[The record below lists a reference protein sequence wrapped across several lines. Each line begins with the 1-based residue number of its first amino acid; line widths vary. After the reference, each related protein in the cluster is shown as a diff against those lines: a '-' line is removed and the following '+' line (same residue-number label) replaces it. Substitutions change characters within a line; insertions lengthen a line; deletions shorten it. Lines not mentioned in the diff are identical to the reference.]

1 VRPSEER
8 NPPRAKMRILGLY
21 HFVTP
26 IFGIS
31 RGTSNSAL
39 RLFRIQGFS
48 LFQRVELRAL
58 RYKGMHPNDRSRIGA
73 RTTKINSRSSSE
85 GTKKNITS
93 DGASETTPLSVT
105 RASPRYDSPTSRGL
119 TPIDNTTHSLRDDL
133 SSSSSRALTGPKIT
147 QNASPS
153 QPNHPNPAPVIS
165 PSTPPSTNVP
175 GTRISTT
182 LVNAGMSKAASL
194 FPGGITTPNAL
205 LPTTRARPGVAPY
218 TQRPSPSSQVDPLLQ
233 KLCCRCGTA
242 CVHGTDCACAEEL
255 CQCHAY
261 QIIHSLSRSAAVA
274 SCVRG
279 GGGDALASI
288 SNGNHRPSVF
298 QLELSVGGMTCSM
311 CGQAVEK
318 ALRKALPPDNNHI
331 AHLDVSLTTDTVTME
346 WSVLRKDDKQSN
358 YDEEVIRQYGQT
370 FRNAVEGIGYTVQ
383 NIQIQRVQKDEIS
396 PERRDLPMGNAEDL
410 PSSAVGATVED
421 RWQLYRQRQTEKV
434 ESRRNAFLWA
444 SAMTLPLMALTMV
457 VPYFAP
463 NLFHDKHIILPFLP
477 NRSFELES
485 LILWALATPVQF
497 ICGWEFYRMA
507 WYGFWTGRAG
517 MDLLVALGTTASYL
531 YACYGVWTGD
541 VHGAHF
547 FETSAVLI
555 AFVLAGKWM
564 QAAAV
569 RRTSDAITQ
578 LMQLQSPSAILV
590 KPQNP
595 DATKLSVWNPL
606 VDPYVEEIVPI
617 QEVKVGDMVKVIRG
631 AAIPV
636 DGIVLYGDISV
647 DESMMTGESS
657 PVLKTNGSFVLGGTV
672 CVESSLEEESKENAN
687 RVGAAFVQV
696 TGVGSSSALAKIV
709 QLVEQAQTRAV
720 PIQSFA
726 DQVSAV
732 FVPTVCA
739 ISLGTF
745 IVWYVKPDEFIV
757 LGIGLS
763 HCDPS
768 LSLSLSGMRCALRM

>member
-1 VRPSEER
+1 
-8 NPPRAKMRILGLY
+8 M
-21 HFVTP
+21 
-26 IFGIS
+26 
-31 RGTSNSAL
+31 
-39 RLFRIQGFS
+39 
-48 LFQRVELRAL
+48 
-58 RYKGMHPNDRSRIGA
+58 
-73 RTTKINSRSSSE
+73 
-85 GTKKNITS
+85 
-93 DGASETTPLSVT
+93 
-105 RASPRYDSPTSRGL
+105 
-119 TPIDNTTHSLRDDL
+119 
-133 SSSSSRALTGPKIT
+133 
-147 QNASPS
+147 
-153 QPNHPNPAPVIS
+153 
-165 PSTPPSTNVP
+165 
-175 GTRISTT
+175 
-182 LVNAGMSKAASL
+182 
-194 FPGGITTPNAL
+194 
-205 LPTTRARPGVAPY
+205 
-218 TQRPSPSSQVDPLLQ
+218 
-233 KLCCRCGTA
+233 
-242 CVHGTDCACAEEL
+242 
-255 CQCHAY
+255 
-261 QIIHSLSRSAAVA
+261 
-274 SCVRG
+274 RG
-279 GGGDALASI
+279 GGG
-288 SNGNHRPSVF
+288 GNAPADHRTSSF
-298 QLELSVGGMTCSM
+298 QMELSVTGMTCSM
-311 CGQAVEK
+311 CSQAVET
-318 ALRKALPPDNNHI
+318 ALRKSLPPDENDI

-346 WSVLRKDDKQSN
+346 WSAVRKESDTSDD
-358 YDEEVIRQYGQT
+358 DDEVIRQYSQT

-383 NIQIQRVQKDEIS
+383 DIQIQRVKTNFMS
-396 PERRDLPMGNAEDL
+396 PVRRDLPMGNEEGP
-410 PSSAVGATVED
+410 PSSDATSVED
-421 RWQLYRQRQTEKV
+421 RWQRYRQRQTEKV

-463 NLFHDKHIILPFLP
+463 NLFHDKHIILPFFP

-517 MDLLVALGTTASYL
+517 MDLLVALGTTSSYL

-541 VHGAHF
+541 MHGAHF

-578 LMQLQSPSAILV
+578 LMELQSPSAILV

-595 DATKLSVWNPL
+595 DATSPSVLNPL

-636 DGIVLYGDISV
+636 DGIVLHGDISV

-657 PVLKTNGSFVLGGTV
+657 PVLKTKGSVVLGGTV
-672 CVESSLEEESKENAN
+672 CVESSMEEEGSKEDAN

-709 QLVEQAQTRAV
+709 QLVQQAQTRAV

-726 DQVSAV
+726 DQVSAI

-739 ISLGTF
+739 ISLITYM
-745 IVWYVKPDEFIV
+745 VWYVKRNVSNSILFTMLPHRSPFH
-757 LGIGLS
+757 LS
-763 HCDPS
+763 
-768 LSLSLSGMRCALRM
+768 